1 MSSEARHPHR
11 RGDKW
16 HSPAPVL
23 GHVYEPIRE
32 GLERVND
39 NLRSLTGNES
49 PFLAELLAHVLA
61 PPGKGV
67 RPALTLLAAGFHPNE
82 GREAELMASAVELLH
97 IATLIHDDT
106 VDGSD
111 VRRGRAT
118 VSRIWGR
125 NAAVLLGDYV
135 FAISA
140 TLVCDVG
147 NIRVIRR
154 FSETLLELSLGELR
168 EMADAHD
175 WSQTREQYLHRIY
188 RKTASLFTAAGEAG
202 AILSGAPEQIV
213 QALKEYGCNLG
224 MAFQIVDDI
233 LDLDGTAEEVGK
245 PVGSDLAHG
254 IATLPAIVAMERNPN
269 DNPFLALS
277 RRPGDPEGLRRAVEL
292 LRDPSIIEESYV
304 VADRFCRRA
313 LESLAELDRNPSRDS
328 LEALVDYVV
337 KRRR

>member
-1 MSSEARHPHR
+1 MQSVPSYRRTREDLGRPSEGNDNLAPYAAGGQSRPAGRGKDLSSEARHLHR
-11 RGDKW
+11 RGDKR

-23 GHVYEPIRE
+23 GDVYEPIRE

-49 PFLAELLAHVLA
+49 RFLAELLAHVLA

-67 RPALTLLAAGFHPNE
+67 RPALTLLAAGFHPSE
-82 GREAELMASAVELLH
+82 GRKAELMASAVELLH

-106 VDGSD
+106 VDDSD
-111 VRRGRAT
+111 LRRGRAT

-140 TLVCDVG
+140 TLVSDIG

-154 FSETLLELSLGELR
+154 FAETLLELSSGELR

-175 WSQTREQYLHRIY
+175 WRQTREQYLHRIY

-202 AILSGAPEQIV
+202 AVLSGAPEQIV
-213 QALKEYGCNLG
+213 QALKEYS
-224 MAFQIVDDI
+224 V
-233 LDLDGTAEEVGK
+233 
-245 PVGSDLAHG
+245 
-254 IATLPAIVAMERNPN
+254 
-269 DNPFLALS
+269 
-277 RRPGDPEGLRRAVEL
+277 PG
-292 LRDPSIIEESYV
+292 
-304 VADRFCRRA
+304 CRRHPR
-313 LESLAELDRNPSRDS
+313 LGWDRRGGGQ
-328 LEALVDYVV
+328 A
-337 KRRR
+337 RGQ